1 MKKVLIWVLHRP
13 DRSPS
18 QRFRFEQYLSFLEE
32 NGYSFEY
39 SYLID
44 QNDDRIF
51 YGSGNY
57 FGKLRILF
65 KSILKRWREL
75 RNAKKYDLV
84 FVQRE
89 CFMLGSSF
97 FECRMA
103 KKTKLIYDF
112 DDAIWLHAVSEGN
125 KALGFLKDASKTA
138 RIIKCADMIFAG
150 NLYLANYATQF
161 NPRVEVIPTTV
172 NTDKFSLQN
181 FPKKDSICIGWS
193 GSFSTIPHF
202 ESAIPAL
209 IEIRAKYGERVYF
222 KVIGDPAY
230 KNETLGIVG
239 VPWTSEDEIW
249 QLSEI
254 DIGLM
259 PLPDDEWT
267 KGKCGLKGLTYMAL
281 GIPTIMSPVGV
292 NSEIIQNGVNGFLA
306 NHTTDWVQKISVLI
320 ENENLR
326 KEIGEKGKETVYEKY
341 SVYSQRA
348 RYLNIFDRLTASE
361 RL

>member
-44 QNDDRIF
+44 KNDDKIF
-51 YGSGNY
+51 YGGGNY

-75 RNAKKYDLV
+75 GKAKKYDLV

-89 CFMLGSSF
+89 CFMLGTAF
-97 FECRMA
+97 FERRMA

-112 DDAIWLHAVSEGN
+112 DDAIWLHAVSDGN
-125 KALGFLKDASKTA
+125 RALGFLKDASKTS
-138 RIIKCADMIFAG
+138 RLIKCADLVFAG
-150 NLYLANYATQF
+150 NQYLADYAKQY
-161 NPRVEVIPTTV
+161 NSAVELIPTTV
-172 NTDKFSLQN
+172 DSDKFSRQN
-181 FPKKDSICIGWS
+181 YPKNNKICIGWS

-202 ESAIPAL
+202 ESAIQAL
-209 IEIRAKYGERVYF
+209 LEIKAKYGDRVYF
-222 KVIGDPAY
+222 KVIGDPNY
-230 KNETLGIVG
+230 ENEALGIKG
-239 VPWTSEDEIW
+239 IPWTAEDEVW

-254 DIGLM
+254 DIGIM
-259 PLPDDEWT
+259 PLPDDKWT
-267 KGKCGLKGLTYMAL
+267 RGKCGLKGLSYMSL

-292 NSEIIQNGVNGFLA
+292 NSEIIEDAKNGFLA
-306 NHTTDWVQKISVLI
+306 NLPSEWVQKISILV

-326 KEIGEKGKETVYEKY
+326 KEMGERGKTTIIEKF
-341 SVYSQRA
+341 SVHAQKA
-348 RYLNIFDRLTASE
+348 RYLELFNRLTA
-361 RL
+361 R

>member
-18 QRFRFEQYLSFLEE
+18 QRFRFEQYLKFLED
-32 NGYSFEY
+32 NGYEFEY

-44 QNDDRIF
+44 EKDDKIF
-51 YGSGNY
+51 YGIGNY
-57 FGKLRILF
+57 FGKLRILI
-65 KSILKRWREL
+65 KSIFRRLKEIRD
-75 RNAKKYDLV
+75 AKKYDLV

-89 CFMLGSSF
+89 CFMLGTAW

-125 KALGFLKDASKTA
+125 KTLSFLKDPSKTQ
-138 RIIKCADMIFAG
+138 RIIKCAHMVFAG
-150 NLYLANYATQF
+150 NAYLADFARQF
-161 NPRVEVIPTTV
+161 NNNVKIIPTTV
-172 NTDKFSLQN
+172 DTDKFQKQDY
-181 FPKKDSICIGWS
+181 PKDDRICIGWS

-202 ESAIPAL
+202 ESALEAL
-209 IEIRAKYGERVYF
+209 KIIKNKYGNKVYF
-222 KVIGDPAY
+222 KVIGDPKY
-230 KNETLGIVG
+230 KNSELDVQGI
-239 VPWTSEDEIW
+239 PWTAEDEVW

-292 NSEIIQNGVNGFLA
+292 NASIIQDAENGFLA
-306 NHTTDWVQKISVLI
+306 AASNEWVEKISQLI
-320 ENENLR
+320 EHPDLR
-326 KEIGEKGKETVYEKY
+326 TKIGQKGKETVLNGF
-341 SVYSQRA
+341 SVHSQRKN
-348 RYLNIFDRLTASE
+348 YTDNFNKLNFM
-361 RL
+361 

>member
-13 DRSPS
+13 NRSPS
-18 QRFRFEQYLSFLEE
+18 QRFRFEQYLSYLEQ
-32 NGYSFEY
+32 NGFCFEY

-44 QNDDRIF
+44 KEDDKVF
-51 YGSGNY
+51 YGGGHY
-57 FGKLRILF
+57 FSKLRILI
-65 KSILKRWREL
+65 KSIFKRLKEL

-89 CFMLGSSF
+89 CFMLGAAW

-125 KALGFLKDASKTA
+125 KSLSFLKDPSKTE
-138 RIIKCADMIFAG
+138 RLIQCAHLVFAG
-150 NLYLANYATQF
+150 NQYLADYALQF
-161 NPRVEVIPTTV
+161 NTHVEIIPTTV
-172 NTDKFSLQN
+172 DTDKFQKQD
-181 FPKKDSICIGWS
+181 FPKDDRICIGWS

-202 ESAIPAL
+202 ESALEAL
-209 IEIRAKYGERVYF
+209 KVIKNKYGDKVYF
-222 KVIGDPAY
+222 KVIGDPNY
-230 KNETLGIVG
+230 KNLELNIKG
-239 VPWTSEDEIW
+239 VPWTAEDEVW

-281 GIPTIMSPVGV
+281 GIATIMSPVGV
-292 NSEIIQNGVNGFLA
+292 NAKIIQDRKNGFLA
-306 NHTTDWVQKISVLI
+306 AGTEEWIDKISKLL
-320 ENENLR
+320 EDKNLR
-326 KEIGEKGKETVYEKY
+326 DELGAEGKKTVLKSF
-341 SVYSQRA
+341 SVNSQRA
-348 RYLNIFDRLTASE
+348 RYLNFFNE
-361 RL
+361 QGKK

>member
-1 MKKVLIWVLHRP
+1 MKKVLIWVLHRQ

-39 SYLID
+39 AYLID
-44 QNDDRIF
+44 KNDDKIF
-51 YGSGNY
+51 YGGGNY
-57 FGKLRILF
+57 FGKFKILI
-65 KSILKRWREL
+65 KSLLKRWREL
-75 RNAKKYDLV
+75 SKAKKYDLV

-89 CFMLGSSF
+89 CFMLGSAY

-112 DDAIWLHAVSEGN
+112 DDAIWLHAVSDGN
-125 KALGFLKDASKTA
+125 RALGFLKDASKTS
-138 RIIKCADMIFAG
+138 RLIKCAHLVFAG
-150 NLYLANYATQF
+150 NQYLADYAKQF
-161 NPRVEVIPTTV
+161 NAKVEIIPTTV
-172 NTDKFSLQN
+172 DTDKFRRQD
-181 FPKKDSICIGWS
+181 FPKNDKICIGWS

-209 IEIRAKYGERVYF
+209 LEIKAKYGDKVYF
-222 KVIGDPAY
+222 KVIGDPNY
-230 KNETLGIVG
+230 KNEALDIVG
-239 VPWTSEDEIW
+239 TPWTAEDEVW

-267 KGKCGLKGLTYMAL
+267 RGKCGLKGLTYMAL

-292 NSEIIQNGVNGFLA
+292 NSEIIRDAENGFLA
-306 NHTTDWVQKISVLI
+306 MDTAQWVEKISLLI
-320 ENENLR
+320 DNEKLR
-326 KEIGEKGKETVYEKY
+326 YEIGEQGRETVLNKF
-341 SVYSQRA
+341 SVHAQKE
-348 RYLNIFDRLTASE
+348 RYLAFFDQLCKT
-361 RL
+361 

>member
-39 SYLID
+39 SFIID
-44 QNDDRIF
+44 ENDDKIF
-51 YGSGNY
+51 YSPGNY
-57 FGKLRILF
+57 FGKLKILF
-65 KSILKRWREL
+65 KTVLKRWREL

-97 FECRMA
+97 FECQMA
-103 KKTKLIYDF
+103 KKTKLIFDF
-112 DDAIWLHAVSEGN
+112 DDAIWQHAVSDGN
-125 KALGFLKDASKTA
+125 KALGFLKDASKTS
-138 RIIKCADMIFAG
+138 RLIKCANLVFVG
-150 NLYLANYATQF
+150 NQYLADYAKQF
-161 NPRVEVIPTTV
+161 NSKVKIIPTTV
-172 NTDKFSLQN
+172 DTVKFSRQGFPKTDK
-181 FPKKDSICIGWS
+181 ICIGWS

-202 ESAIPAL
+202 ESALSAL
-209 IEIRAKYGERVYF
+209 LEIKAKYGDSVYF
-222 KVIGDPAY
+222 KVIGDPNY
-230 KNETLGIVG
+230 KNEALDIKGIA
-239 VPWTSEDEIW
+239 WTAEDEVW

-267 KGKCGLKGLTYMAL
+267 RGKCGLKGLTYMAL

-292 NSEIIQNGVNGFLA
+292 NTEIISDSENGYLA
-306 NHTTDWVQKISVLI
+306 LGHSEWVEKISMLI
-320 ENENLR
+320 ENEALR
-326 KEIGEKGKETVYEKY
+326 REIGTKGKETVLNKF
-341 SVYSQRA
+341 SVASQKG
-348 RYLNIFDRLTASE
+348 RYLEFFNELCKD
-361 RL
+361 